1 MPSSGVFVT
10 LYDEATL
17 NLYLDRGLY
26 GFLMKPVH
34 AEVGSRSR
42 HYQALGDYACVRE
55 GTHVFFFLKRRIVYG
70 GQAIGSRQ
78 FGSFYLN
85 GQHSPMARRARAGLC
100 WDESVRACYGATAE
114 PGVFVVPAIRETA
127 KERSQPY
134 LIRFEDRL
142 GLKGKAISSDL
153 LYWKLGEYGFP
164 LPSNSIQG
172 MSFCTLTPR
181 ETELALSLLKHNPD
195 TTFPGVSSE
204 PVCLRGEPP
213 LFQPDLGV
221 RDLAAGFRNGLFVN
235 EAHVEA
241 EILANPQLQP
251 REMRPGTGDTLCRQV
266 PICPFKPYQMDRAD
280 ICYYSDEPIADGAL
294 PNVIIELKLRR
305 AGQSAVDQVARYLEW
320 LHKVTEH
327 GEAARVRAYV
337 LAPSYSRN
345 VHVTRYADQIRL
357 LTP

>member
-10 LYDEATL
+10 LHDEPTL

-42 HYQALGDYACVRE
+42 HYHALGDYGCVRE
-55 GTHVFFFLKRRIVYG
+55 GTHIFFFLKRRIVYG
-70 GQAIGSRQ
+70 GQAIGSPL

-85 GQHSPMARRARAGLC
+85 GQHSPMARRARADLC
-100 WDESVRACYGATAE
+100 WDESLRACYEATGKPGA
-114 PGVFVVPAIRETA
+114 FVVPQAGE
-127 KERSQPY
+127 ERSQPY

-153 LYWKLGEYGFP
+153 LYWRLGDYGFP
-164 LPSNSIQG
+164 LPSNSIRG

-181 ETELALSLLKHNPD
+181 ETELALSFLKHNPD
-195 TTFPGVSSE
+195 YTFPGVSSE
-204 PVCLRGEPP
+204 PVHLRGEPP
-213 LFQPDLGV
+213 LFQPQFGV
-221 RDLAAGFRNGLFVN
+221 RDLGAAFSDGLLVN
-235 EAHVEA
+235 EAHLEA
-241 EILANPQLQP
+241 AILANPQLLP
-251 REMRPGTGDTLCRQV
+251 REMQPGTGDTLCRQV

-280 ICYYSDEPIADGAL
+280 VCYYTDEPIADGSL
-294 PNVIIELKLRR
+294 PNVIIELKWQR
-305 AGQSAVDQVARYLEW
+305 AGQSALDQVARYLEW
-320 LHKVTEH
+320 LHKIAGH

-345 VHVTRYADQIRL
+345 VHLTRYADQIHL